1 MAWPFSPS
9 LAKRRDK
16 AASRATGVLA
26 DFYAAGFPGDETPAS
41 ELRLLSLDFETTG
54 LDATRDQVLSIGF
67 VPVDGDT
74 IALGGAAHRV
84 LKVTTE
90 VGQSAVFHGITD
102 DQIASGTPV
111 EDAVADTLAALS
123 GRAMLAHFAK
133 IETEFL
139 SLLCERLYGAPLV
152 VPVVDTLVLQDRLVN
167 RGFDDESLAGQLRL
181 WNARTRYGLPVY
193 KAHNALTDAVA
204 TAELYLAQVAENAAV
219 KAQTLK
225 TLKSA

>member
-16 AASRATGVLA
+16 AASRATGAPA

-133 IETEFL
+133 IETDFL

>member
-16 AASRATGVLA
+16 AASRATGALA

-133 IETEFL
+133 
-139 SLLCERLYGAPLV
+139 
-152 VPVVDTLVLQDRLVN
+152 
-167 RGFDDESLAGQLRL
+167 
-181 WNARTRYGLPVY
+181 
-193 KAHNALTDAVA
+193 
-204 TAELYLAQVAENAAV
+204 TAQMRRRH
-219 KAQTLK
+219 T
-225 TLKSA
+225 